1 MLMKYQCYILLLF
14 LLLLLL
20 LLLLYYNRKSWK
32 FWKKDSEK
40 EDGYKAKPVPVYKLV
55 SQF

>member
-1 MLMKYQCYILLLF
+1 MLMKYQCYIL

-32 FWKKDSEK
+32 FWQKDSEK